1 MSPNSSLTTSPLT
14 TASPVSPSPRP
25 KESTNKQSIADI
37 THSMIRNIGHSLI
50 GKDEQILMALTC
62 LVAGGHLLIEDVPG
76 LGKTTL
82 AKALATTIKADFRR
96 IQCTPDLM
104 PSDITGV
111 TVYNQKSGDFEFI
124 KGPVFTNILLADEIN
139 RTSPRTQS
147 ALLEAMSDATVS
159 IDNTTHK
166 LPEPFF
172 VIATQNPIEFSG
184 TYELPE
190 AQMDRFMMRLSLG
203 YPSQQSEI
211 VMLRAQGQPQSS
223 PNNSSTISDNN
234 DSAHQN
240 VTKPLLGI
248 KHILTLQQRARAITV
263 SDEIYQYITDI
274 VKRTR
279 HHDALRL
286 GASPRASVSL
296 LKVSQAYAL
305 LTGAT
310 SVTPVH
316 VQKLAEQ
323 VLAHRLV
330 FKNQHLSPTEQLDFF
345 DQLLGRQVGVP
356 DYPSVKP

>member
-1 MSPNSSLTTSPLT
+1 MSPNSSLPTSPLT

-211 VMLRAQGQPQSS
+211 AMLRSQSQS
-223 PNNSSTISDNN
+223 QSTLNSTTNDNPTSLV
-234 DSAHQN
+234 DQN

-316 VQKLAEQ
+316 VQKLAEP

-330 FKNQHLSPTEQLDFF
+330 FKNQHLSLTEQLDFF

-356 DYPSVKP
+356 DYPAVKP